1 MQKSIPI
8 TLLTGYLG
16 SGKTTL
22 LNHILNNQEGYKIA
36 VIVNDIGEVNI
47 DASLIEK
54 GGIVSGKDDS
64 LVPLQ
69 NGCICCTLK
78 TDLLNQLQDIIET
91 KKFDY
96 IIIEA
101 SGICEPIP
109 IAQTICA
116 LEDAYT
122 EYKMPKLCYL
132 DSIVSVVDA
141 KRLSDEFNKGGDL
154 LNDKIDE
161 EDIENLVIQQIEFC
175 DTIILNKVDEV
186 SPEDLASV
194 KDVIKALQPNAEII
208 ETNYAKVD
216 LSKILETH
224 NFDFE
229 KAATSSGWYAELD
242 KSEDELN
249 EDDFENEEEVEEK
262 HHHHDED
269 EDDEDEE
276 DEEDNEE
283 YEHKHHHDHDKE
295 DKHHQHHHDDDED
308 DEDEEEHK
316 HEHHHHHHHHH
327 DHSEGEVEEY
337 GINTFVYYRREPMNR
352 KKFYEYISK
361 PWPKKIIRAKGIT
374 YFDDEKDMSYM
385 FEQAGTLK
393 NVTEAGL
400 WLAAESPDFQ
410 VEVLAANP
418 DIAEDWDPFYKDRM
432 VKIVFIGKGISKKEI
447 SKELDEL

>member
-1 MQKSIPI
+1 MEKCIPI

-54 GGIVSGKDDS
+54 DGIVSGKDDS

-78 TDLLNQLQDIIET
+78 TDLLEQIQDIIAA

-116 LEDAYT
+116 LEDAYAD
-122 EYKMPKLCYL
+122 YNMPKQCYL
-132 DSIVSVVDA
+132 DSIISVVDA
-141 KRLSDEFNKGGDL
+141 KRLSDEFNQGGDL
-154 LNDKIDE
+154 LNDHLDE

-175 DTIILNKVDEV
+175 DTIILNKIDEV
-186 SPEDLASV
+186 SKEELSSV
-194 KDVIKALQPNAEII
+194 KDVIKALQPHAEII

-216 LSKILETH
+216 LSKILATKK
-224 NFDFE
+224 FDFE
-229 KAATSSGWYAELD
+229 KAATSSGWYNELD
-242 KSEDELN
+242 K
-249 EDDFENEEEVEEK
+249 V
-262 HHHHDED
+262 
-269 EDDEDEE
+269 
-276 DEEDNEE
+276 DNEE
-283 YEHKHHHDHDKE
+283 H
-295 DKHHQHHHDDDED
+295 
-308 DEDEEEHK
+308 EEHD
-316 HEHHHHHHHHH
+316 HHHHHHH
-327 DHSEGEVEEY
+327 DEGEVEEY
-337 GINTFVYYRREPMNR
+337 GINTFVYYRREPMDR

-374 YFDDEKDMSYM
+374 YFKDDKDMSYM

-393 NVTEAGL
+393 DLTEAGL
-400 WLAAESPDFQ
+400 WLAAESPKFQ
-410 VEVLAANP
+410 EEVLEANP
-418 DIAEDWDPFYKDRM
+418 DIKKDWDPFYKDRM
-432 VKIVFIGKGISKKEI
+432 VKIVFIGKGISKEEI
-447 SKELDEL
+447 TKELDEI

>member
-1 MQKSIPI
+1 MEKCIPI

-54 GGIVSGKDDS
+54 DGIVSGKDDS

-78 TDLLNQLQDIIET
+78 TDLLEQIQDIIAA

-116 LEDAYT
+116 LEDAYAD
-122 EYKMPKLCYL
+122 YNMPKQCYL
-132 DSIVSVVDA
+132 DSIISVVDA
-141 KRLSDEFNKGGDL
+141 KRLSDEFNQGGDL
-154 LNDKIDE
+154 LNDHLDE

-175 DTIILNKVDEV
+175 DTIILNKIDEV
-186 SPEDLASV
+186 SKEELSSV
-194 KDVIKALQPNAEII
+194 KDVIKALQPHAEII

-216 LSKILETH
+216 LSKILATKK
-224 NFDFE
+224 FDFDS
-229 KAATSSGWYAELD
+229 AATSSGWYAELD
-242 KSEDELN
+242 NAD
-249 EDDFENEEEVEEK
+249 NEEE
-262 HHHHDED
+262 HHHE
-269 EDDEDEE
+269 
-276 DEEDNEE
+276 
-283 YEHKHHHDHDKE
+283 
-295 DKHHQHHHDDDED
+295 
-308 DEDEEEHK
+308 
-316 HEHHHHHHHHH
+316 EHHHHHE
-327 DHSEGEVEEY
+327 EGEVEEY
-337 GINTFVYYRREPMNR
+337 GITTFVYYRREPMDR
-352 KKFYEYISK
+352 QKFYEYIGK

-374 YFDDEKDMSYM
+374 YFKDDKDMSYM

-393 NVTEAGL
+393 DLTEAGL
-400 WLAAESPDFQ
+400 WLAAESPKFQ
-410 VEVLAANP
+410 EEVLEANP
-418 DIAEDWDPFYKDRM
+418 DIKKDWDPFYKDRM
-432 VKIVFIGKGISKKEI
+432 VKIVFIGKGISKEEI
-447 SKELDEL
+447 TKELDEI

>member
-1 MQKSIPI
+1 MEKCIPI

-54 GGIVSGKDDS
+54 DGIVSGKDDS

-78 TDLLNQLQDIIET
+78 TDLLEQIQDIIAA

-116 LEDAYT
+116 LEDAYAD
-122 EYKMPKLCYL
+122 YNMPKQCYL
-132 DSIVSVVDA
+132 DSIISVVDA
-141 KRLSDEFNKGGDL
+141 KRLSDEFNQGGDL
-154 LNDKIDE
+154 LNDHLDE

-175 DTIILNKVDEV
+175 DTIILNKIDEV
-186 SPEDLASV
+186 SKEELSSV
-194 KDVIKALQPNAEII
+194 KDVIKALQPHAEII

-216 LSKILETH
+216 LSKILATKK
-224 NFDFE
+224 FDFE
-229 KAATSSGWYAELD
+229 SAATSSGWYAELD
-242 KSEDELN
+242 NID
-249 EDDFENEEEVEEK
+249 NEEE
-262 HHHHDED
+262 HHHE
-269 EDDEDEE
+269 
-276 DEEDNEE
+276 
-283 YEHKHHHDHDKE
+283 
-295 DKHHQHHHDDDED
+295 
-308 DEDEEEHK
+308 
-316 HEHHHHHHHHH
+316 EHHHHHE
-327 DHSEGEVEEY
+327 EGEVEEY
-337 GINTFVYYRREPMNR
+337 GITTFVYYRREPMDR
-352 KKFYEYISK
+352 QKFYEYIGK

-374 YFDDEKDMSYM
+374 YFKDDKDMSYM

-393 NVTEAGL
+393 DLTEAGL
-400 WLAAESPDFQ
+400 WLAAESPKFQ
-410 VEVLAANP
+410 EEVLEANP
-418 DIAEDWDPFYKDRM
+418 DIKKDWDPFYKDRM
-432 VKIVFIGKGISKKEI
+432 VKIVFIGKGISKEEI
-447 SKELDEL
+447 TKELDEI

>member
-47 DASLIEK
+47 DANLIEK

-64 LVPLQ
+64 LVALQ
-69 NGCICCTLK
+69 NGCICCTLNA
-78 TDLLNQLQDIIET
+78 DLLKQIQDIIET

-116 LEDAYT
+116 LEDAYE

-141 KRLSDEFNKGGDL
+141 KRMSDEFNAGGDL
-154 LNDKIDE
+154 LNDHIDE

-186 SPEDLASV
+186 SKKDLASL
-194 KDVIKALQPNAEII
+194 KDVIKALQPNADII
-208 ETNYAKVD
+208 ETNYSKVD
-216 LSKILETH
+216 LKEILATKKF
-224 NFDFE
+224 NFE
-229 KAATSSGWYAELD
+229 KAATSSGWYSELD
-242 KSEDELN
+242 K
-249 EDDFENEEEVEEK
+249 DDNEEK
-262 HHHHDED
+262 HEEHEEHHHE
-269 EDDEDEE
+269 
-276 DEEDNEE
+276 
-283 YEHKHHHDHDKE
+283 HHHDHD
-295 DKHHQHHHDDDED
+295 H
-308 DEDEEEHK
+308 
-316 HEHHHHHHHHH
+316 
-327 DHSEGEVEEY
+327 GEVEEY

-352 KKFYEYISK
+352 KKFYDYAGK
-361 PWPKKIIRAKGIT
+361 AWPKKIIRVKGIT
-374 YFDDEKDMSYM
+374 YFDDDKDMSYM

-393 NVTEAGL
+393 NIGEAGL
-400 WLAAESPDFQ
+400 WLAAESPKLQ
-410 VEVLAANP
+410 KEVLAANP
-418 DIAEDWDPFYKDRM
+418 DLQKDWDPFYGDRM
-432 VKIVFIGKGISKKEI
+432 VKLVFIGKGISKEEI
-447 SKELDEL
+447 SKELDEI

>member
-1 MQKSIPI
+1 MEKCIPI

-54 GGIVSGKDDS
+54 DGIVSGKDDS

-78 TDLLNQLQDIIET
+78 TDLLEQIQDIIAA

-116 LEDAYT
+116 LEDAYAD
-122 EYKMPKLCYL
+122 YNMPKQCYL
-132 DSIVSVVDA
+132 DSIISVVDA

-154 LNDKIDE
+154 LNDHLDE

-175 DTIILNKVDEV
+175 DTIILNKIDEV
-186 SPEDLASV
+186 SKEELSSV
-194 KDVIKALQPNAEII
+194 KDVIKALQPHAEII

-216 LSKILETH
+216 LSKILATKK
-224 NFDFE
+224 FDFE
-229 KAATSSGWYAELD
+229 SAATSSGWYAELD
-242 KSEDELN
+242 NAD
-249 EDDFENEEEVEEK
+249 NEEE
-262 HHHHDED
+262 HHHE
-269 EDDEDEE
+269 
-276 DEEDNEE
+276 
-283 YEHKHHHDHDKE
+283 
-295 DKHHQHHHDDDED
+295 
-308 DEDEEEHK
+308 
-316 HEHHHHHHHHH
+316 EHHHHHE
-327 DHSEGEVEEY
+327 EGEVEEY
-337 GINTFVYYRREPMNR
+337 GITTFVYYRREPMDR
-352 KKFYEYISK
+352 QKFYEYIGK

-374 YFDDEKDMSYM
+374 YFKDDKDMSYM

-393 NVTEAGL
+393 DLTEAGL
-400 WLAAESPDFQ
+400 WLAAESPKFQ
-410 VEVLAANP
+410 EEVLEANP
-418 DIAEDWDPFYKDRM
+418 DIKKDWDPFYKDRM
-432 VKIVFIGKGISKKEI
+432 VKIVFIGKGISKEEI
-447 SKELDEL
+447 TKELDEI

>member
-64 LVPLQ
+64 LVALQ
-69 NGCICCTLK
+69 NGCICCTLN
-78 TDLLNQLQDIIET
+78 TDLLNQLQDIVAT

-132 DSIVSVVDA
+132 DSIISVVDA
-141 KRLSDEFNKGGDL
+141 KRLSDEFNSGKDL

-175 DTIILNKVDEV
+175 NTIILNKIDEV
-186 SPEDLASV
+186 SKKELTNV
-194 KDVIKALQPNAEII
+194 KNVIKALQPTANII
-208 ETNYAKVD
+208 ETNYSKVD
-216 LSKILETH
+216 LKDILETH
-224 NFDFE
+224 QFDFE
-229 KAATSSGWYAELD
+229 QAATSSGWYNELEKD
-242 KSEDELN
+242 
-249 EDDFENEEEVEEK
+249 EEE
-262 HHHHDED
+262 
-269 EDDEDEE
+269 
-276 DEEDNEE
+276 
-283 YEHKHHHDHDKE
+283 HHHDHD
-295 DKHHQHHHDDDED
+295 H
-308 DEDEEEHK
+308 
-316 HEHHHHHHHHH
+316 
-327 DHSEGEVEEY
+327 GETEEY
-337 GINTFVYYRREPMNR
+337 GINTFVYYRREPMDR

-361 PWPKKIIRAKGIT
+361 PWPKKIIRVKGIT
-374 YFDDEKDMSYM
+374 YFDDDKNMSYM
-385 FEQAGTLK
+385 FEQAGSLK
-393 NVTEAGL
+393 NIYEAGP
-400 WLAAESPDFQ
+400 WLAAESPKVQ
-410 VEVLAANP
+410 KEILSANP
-418 DIAEDWDPFYKDRM
+418 DIEKDWDPFYGDRM
-432 VKIVFIGKGISKKEI
+432 VKMVFIGQGISKEEI